1 MRVKLIGGVIR
12 EAFEA
17 VRIPGDPDLK
27 KKICTWVLRYH
38 NTQLTDAEYHKYIEV
53 YLKLDQK
60 SIDEWLDED

>member
-1 MRVKLIGGVIR
+1 MKLKWGILSQKKMRVKLIGGVIR

-38 NTQLTDAEYHKYIEV
+38 NT
-53 YLKLDQK
+53 
-60 SIDEWLDED
+60 